1 MRSLV
6 EEIQDLESALQYAR
20 HPAEAAAIRRSLDRL
35 YQRYESLRAGSA
47 AEGDERM
54 ARAEVEAEREWLRE
68 TEIED
73 RFRRGDNDYDDN
85 DRSEGGWLSSNE
97 HRRMG
102 STGYHPAA
110 ADDDDDGYDET
121 LIGSDDRGSRR
132 G

>member
-1 MRSLV
+1 MRSLID
-6 EEIQDLESALQYAR
+6 EIQDLESELQYAR
-20 HPAEAAAIRRSLDRL
+20 HPAEAAAIRRSLNRL
-35 YQRYESLRAGSA
+35 YQRYESLRARSA

-68 TEIED
+68 REIED
-73 RFRRGDNDYDDN
+73 RFRRGDDDDDDN
-85 DRSEGGWLSSNE
+85 LSEGRWLSSNE

-102 STGYHPAA
+102 STGYHP